1 MRRCSH
7 LVNWSV
13 CPSVEIASAEGT
25 SDGSRGWAGAP
36 AEEPKYS
43 CRKISLS
50 YISCPEL
57 TSTANATRKTTHCS
71 PWPKKI
77 QRRLDQKCFQVIQSS
92 VSIATQIQSAPGI
105 YVWLIKRPDGL
116 DFHIFLF
123 YWKSQQR
130 KEMRW
135 LRNRRH
141 EETSHLTG
149 SLHTLGSVFE
159 LSQQI
164 LGKKIQ
170 QKTKTNPNDVRF
182 NYIKPVKSW
191 RFSSVAQTLTHS
203 LDFIL
208 MPSTFL
214 LHCYL
219 KLLHCAG
226 EVDVFR
232 GCLILERGHQ
242 RRGWKTQQARERIT
256 KDAEFYLRFQW
267 NGIKRL
273 VDSVEVRVL
282 SGQAALFRLTHRS
295 RAIKKDV
302 NARQSCT
309 LTWCWRRQET
319 SVTRGGQ
326 LPMLKEDGGRR

>member
-1 MRRCSH
+1 MFQGNSKFRQYCNTNTIHTRYLRRRC
-7 LVNWSV
+7 
-13 CPSVEIASAEGT
+13 
-25 SDGSRGWAGAP
+25 
-36 AEEPKYS
+36 
-43 CRKISLS
+43 
-50 YISCPEL
+50 
-57 TSTANATRKTTHCS
+57 
-71 PWPKKI
+71 
-77 QRRLDQKCFQVIQSS
+77 
-92 VSIATQIQSAPGI
+92 
-105 YVWLIKRPDGL
+105 WLIQRPDGL
-116 DFHIFLF
+116 EFHIFLF
-123 YWKSQQR
+123 YWKSHRSGTKEGDAVASEQKTPGNITSDWLSPHSWQR
-130 KEMRW
+130 LWAFPTNPR
-135 LRNRRH
+135 
-141 EETSHLTG
+141 
-149 SLHTLGSVFE
+149 
-159 LSQQI
+159 
-164 LGKKIQ
+164 KKIQ

-182 NYIKPVKSW
+182 NYTKPVKSW

-242 RRGWKTQQARERIT
+242 RRGWKTQQARKRIT

-295 RAIKKDV
+295 RAIKK
-302 NARQSCT
+302 
-309 LTWCWRRQET
+309 RR
-319 SVTRGGQ
+319 
-326 LPMLKEDGGRR
+326 